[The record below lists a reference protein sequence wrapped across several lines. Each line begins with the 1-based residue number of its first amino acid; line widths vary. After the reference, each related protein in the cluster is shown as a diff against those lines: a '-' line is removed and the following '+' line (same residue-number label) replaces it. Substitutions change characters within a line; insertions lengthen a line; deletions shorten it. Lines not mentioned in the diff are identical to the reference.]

1 MIHLKRI
8 NEIGI
13 NEQYADDEDPK
24 ILKNFDIIQCEHRL
38 GARNLYRVILDE
50 NDLRLLKELALKDS
64 DCNFLKK
71 LGNEIRPIAV
81 YFDENLLQGKFLYL
95 DEYNYTN
102 GKINR
107 DNEVLKIY
115 RNPDIKKLDKY
126 INLDELR
133 ISDIKYLIK
142 VWKMGQSLHP
152 ENGVYS
158 RNGVK
163 MVSRL
168 VWKFRN

>member
-13 NEQYADDEDPK
+13 NEQYADN
-24 ILKNFDIIQCEHRL
+24 ILKNFDIIECEHRL
-38 GARNLYRVILDE
+38 GARELYRVILDE
-50 NDLRLLKELALKDS
+50 NDLRLLKELALNDN
-64 DCNFLKK
+64 DYNFLKK
-71 LGNEIRPIAV
+71 LGNKIRPIAV
-81 YFDENLLQGKFLYL
+81 RFDENLLQGKFLYL

-102 GKINR
+102 GKFNDG
-107 DNEVLKIY
+107 DNEVVKIY

-126 INLDELR
+126 INVDELR
-133 ISDIKYLIK
+133 ISDIKYLIR
-142 VWKMGQSLHP
+142 VWKMAQSLHP

-158 RNGVK
+158 RSGVK